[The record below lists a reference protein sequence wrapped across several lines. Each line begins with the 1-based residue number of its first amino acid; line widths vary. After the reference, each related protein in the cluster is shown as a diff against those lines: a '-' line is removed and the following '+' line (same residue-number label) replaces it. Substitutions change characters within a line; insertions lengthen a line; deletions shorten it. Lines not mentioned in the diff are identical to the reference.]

1 MFIASYSNNIKDR
14 IPWSKGN
21 SEMYSFK
28 QFLCLIKIWFY
39 TTIVHILLYILYLD
53 IVGVLYTIPLKFLID
68 EFPWKRNA
76 HTTMILV
83 EWVQFYSHNSL
94 LMRWKVLLNA
104 NILYRWLTKI
114 IIFQKKKILCWLERF
129 SYWQIIIMLV

>member
-1 MFIASYSNNIKDR
+1 MFIASYSNNIKDH

-114 IIFQKKKILCWLERF
+114 VISQKKKILCWLERF

>member
-1 MFIASYSNNIKDR
+1 MFIASYSNNIKDH
-14 IPWSKGN
+14 ISWSKGN

-114 IIFQKKKILCWLERF
+114 VIFQKKKILCWLERF